1 MASVHGKKDGSLDDV
16 ELLLDVAKKI
26 DEFEKENSL
35 SLGPSMLNPIRR
47 KPLKGEQD
55 ADEQL
60 EEELGAHIKVE
71 GKPTVLQKFSKQCQ
85 VCLRMFYNE
94 SKYEEDQEEHSK
106 LIDLSGSMHCPSCY
120 VKVAKLEI
128 NQHYLDDHPELKSA
142 CCLHC
147 EGILLILL
155 LS

>member
-1 MASVHGKKDGSLDDV
+1 MYNY
-16 ELLLDVAKKI
+16 ET
-26 DEFEKENSL
+26 L
-35 SLGPSMLNPIRR
+35 SLL
-47 KPLKGEQD
+47 
-55 ADEQL
+55 QL
-60 EEELGAHIKVE
+60 EDEIGPQIKIE
-71 GKPTVLQKFSKQCQ
+71 GKPAVLQKFSKQCQ

-106 LIDLSGSMHCPSCY
+106 LIDLSGSMNCPSCY

-147 EGILLILL
+147 EGKFMIQVLVLVLKKIE
-155 LS
+155 

>member
-1 MASVHGKKDGSLDDV
+1 MILMFISEYSFNSSLIVINNQQHLFQYED
-16 ELLLDVAKKI
+16 
-26 DEFEKENSL
+26 
-35 SLGPSMLNPIRR
+35 
-47 KPLKGEQD
+47 
-55 ADEQL
+55 
-60 EEELGAHIKVE
+60 ELGSQLKIE
-71 GKPTVLQKFSKQCQ
+71 GKPAVLQKFSKQCQ

-94 SKYEEDQEEHSK
+94 AKYEEDQEEHSK

-147 EGILLILL
+147 EGKISNIGYQFAGICRKKQ
-155 LS
+155 

>member
-1 MASVHGKKDGSLDDV
+1 MYTYEILY
-16 ELLLDVAKKI
+16 LL
-26 DEFEKENSL
+26 
-35 SLGPSMLNPIRR
+35 
-47 KPLKGEQD
+47 
-55 ADEQL
+55 QL
-60 EEELGAHIKVE
+60 EDEIGPQIKVE
-71 GKPTVLQKFSKQCQ
+71 GKPAVLQKFSKQCQ

-106 LIDLSGSMHCPSCY
+106 LIDLSGSMNCPSCY

-147 EGILLILL
+147 EGKNFGT
-155 LS
+155 S

>member
-1 MASVHGKKDGSLDDV
+1 M
-16 ELLLDVAKKI
+16 
-26 DEFEKENSL
+26 
-35 SLGPSMLNPIRR
+35 
-47 KPLKGEQD
+47 
-55 ADEQL
+55 
-60 EEELGAHIKVE
+60 E
-71 GKPTVLQKFSKQCQ
+71 GKPTVLQKFAKQCQ

-147 EGILLILL
+147 EGIIKCYYFEIVFYIPKGYSESPKGHF
-155 LS
+155 LSPFSNLVFRHCVQEETIYPHETSSFKICKLMPHLWYSYT

>member
-1 MASVHGKKDGSLDDV
+1 MLC
-16 ELLLDVAKKI
+16 LL
-26 DEFEKENSL
+26 
-35 SLGPSMLNPIRR
+35 
-47 KPLKGEQD
+47 
-55 ADEQL
+55 QL
-60 EEELGAHIKVE
+60 EDEIGPQIKVE
-71 GKPTVLQKFSKQCQ
+71 GKPAVLQKFSKQCQ

-106 LIDLSGSMHCPSCY
+106 LIDLSGSMNCPSCY

-147 EGILLILL
+147 EGKMTRRIKSRDTLHK
-155 LS
+155 

>member
-1 MASVHGKKDGSLDDV
+1 MLC
-16 ELLLDVAKKI
+16 LL
-26 DEFEKENSL
+26 
-35 SLGPSMLNPIRR
+35 
-47 KPLKGEQD
+47 
-55 ADEQL
+55 QL
-60 EEELGAHIKVE
+60 EDEIGPQIKIE
-71 GKPTVLQKFSKQCQ
+71 GKPAVLQKFSKQCQ

-106 LIDLSGSMHCPSCY
+106 LIDLSGSMNCPSCY

-147 EGILLILL
+147 EGKMTRIMKSRDSLNSGYDNECVQYIYIITIF
-155 LS
+155 

>member
-1 MASVHGKKDGSLDDV
+1 M
-16 ELLLDVAKKI
+16 
-26 DEFEKENSL
+26 
-35 SLGPSMLNPIRR
+35 
-47 KPLKGEQD
+47 
-55 ADEQL
+55 
-60 EEELGAHIKVE
+60 
-71 GKPTVLQKFSKQCQ
+71 LQKFSKQCQ

-94 SKYEEDQEEHSK
+94 AKYEEDQEEHSK

-147 EGILLILL
+147 EGKISNIRNQF
-155 LS
+155 LSNKCCDDNNKPQCFEIIRFI

>member
-1 MASVHGKKDGSLDDV
+1 MSDIFSFNL
-16 ELLLDVAKKI
+16 
-26 DEFEKENSL
+26 
-35 SLGPSMLNPIRR
+35 
-47 KPLKGEQD
+47 
-55 ADEQL
+55 QL
-60 EEELGAHIKVE
+60 EEELGTQIKVE
-71 GKPTVLQKFSKQCQ
+71 GKPVVLQKFSKQCQ

-94 SKYEEDQEEHSK
+94 AKYDEDQEEHSK

-147 EGILLILL
+147 EGIVIHTINFWFF
-155 LS
+155 LSFSLHFLF